1 MNARTAR
8 LALAALVTAHS
19 LVARTAG
26 AQEWR
31 TLESSRQLRT
41 AEPTSVR
48 IEFAAGTIDIGPT
61 SDALLYRMKLRYDA
75 ERGTPV
81 ATFDE
86 ASRSLTIGTRSAGSL
101 TWNSHSRE
109 GSTLRAELTRSAPL
123 RMALELGAAHG
134 DIQLGGLRL
143 TDLSLKTG
151 ATRLRIDFSE
161 PNREAL
167 AGFDLDVGAA
177 EVTVTRGGNAHAGRV
192 RINVGAG
199 ALDYDLS
206 GAWEGETDLTA
217 NVAIGQLTLRVPTD
231 VGVRVT
237 ARTFLAGFERL
248 GLEKRGDMWYSPGY
262 DNAKRR
268 LTAHVTAVLG
278 GFELIRR

>member
-1 MNARTAR
+1 LNARTAR

-19 LVARTAG
+19 LVARTAC